1 MEFSK
6 EVLQKD
12 MKDFINERR
21 KIVVKQKLR
30 KPFFDFSTDSKI
42 WGDFERVLYLGT
54 LMFGIWLGFVLLS

>member
-12 MKDFINERR
+12 MADFINERR

-42 WGDFERVLYLGT
+42 WWAFEGVLYLAT